1 MRKTRFALLDLL
13 GFLEPHVLRSDPVT
27 FKWLIRTLQSLP
39 KTRLTATGGVIKVEN
54 PLNGRSETM
63 WNAGLA
69 AWNKRCEAQRLQL
82 RRSSGDEGHDVT
94 LEAIRDKQIRGCF
107 VSCGWSNAQQLQ
119 PDQTADDVFLGSSPP
134 GWSDGSW
141 WSVASHEIYH
151 AVYHDSPVGRVP
163 QPRSAPQPAP
173 RLSFGARDVSILVR
187 DLLVLI
193 TAAYFYYFYYYDNC
207 VVLVDYM
214 IAHPNTTAAYY
225 ILMLPLLTTG
235 LVHAWLWGR

>member
-1 MRKTRFALLDLL
+1 M
-13 GFLEPHVLRSDPVT
+13 T

-39 KTRLTATGGVIKVEN
+39 KTRLTATGRVIKVEN
-54 PLNGRSETM
+54 PLNGQASETM

-94 LEAIRDKQIRGCF
+94 LEAILDTQIRGCF

-119 PDQTADDVFLGSSPP
+119 PDQTADDVFNGSSPP

-151 AVYHDSPVGRVP
+151 AVYHDSPVGTEY
-163 QPRSAPQPAP
+163 RSPGPHLSPHHVSVLEPATS
-173 RLSFGARDVSILVR
+173 RFWFA
-187 DLLVLI
+187 
-193 TAAYFYYFYYYDNC
+193 TY
-207 VVLVDYM
+207 
-214 IAHPNTTAAYY
+214 
-225 ILMLPLLTTG
+225 
-235 LVHAWLWGR
+235 

>member
-1 MRKTRFALLDLL
+1 M
-13 GFLEPHVLRSDPVT
+13 T

-163 QPRSAPQPAP
+163 QPQSAPQPAAP
-173 RLSFGARDVSILVR
+173 VRTSRLNFGARDVSILVR
-187 DLLVLI
+187 DLLVLLSVNLAFI
-193 TAAYFYYFYYYDNC
+193 TAAYFYYFYYYDRC

-214 IAHPNTTAAYY
+214 IAHPNTTTAYY
-225 ILMLPLLTTG
+225 ILVLPQLTTG
-235 LVHAWLWGR
+235 LVHAWVWGRES